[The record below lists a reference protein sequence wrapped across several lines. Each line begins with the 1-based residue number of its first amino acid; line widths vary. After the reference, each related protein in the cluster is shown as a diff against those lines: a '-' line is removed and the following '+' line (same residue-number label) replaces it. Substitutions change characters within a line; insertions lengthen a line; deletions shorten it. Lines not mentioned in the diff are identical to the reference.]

1 MHQGRTTTLNELRF
15 SGYWVIG
22 GSSSVSHCIHNCVK
36 CRKMRGSTQSQKM
49 SDLPEDRLEPAPPF
63 TYCAVDFFGPWINK
77 EKRKELKRYGALFT
91 CMVSRAI
98 HIEVTR
104 SLDTYSFI
112 NVLHCFICRRGPIR
126 LEVTKAPT
134 L

>member
-1 MHQGRTTTLNELRF
+1 
-15 SGYWVIG
+15 
-22 GSSSVSHCIHNCVK
+22 
-36 CRKMRGSTQSQKM
+36 MRGSTQSQKM

-63 TYCAVDFFGPWINK
+63 TYCAMDFFGPWIIK

-98 HIEVTR
+98 HIEVTH
-104 SLDTYSFI
+104 SLDTDSFI
-112 NVLHCFICRRGPIR
+112 NALRCFICRRGPIR